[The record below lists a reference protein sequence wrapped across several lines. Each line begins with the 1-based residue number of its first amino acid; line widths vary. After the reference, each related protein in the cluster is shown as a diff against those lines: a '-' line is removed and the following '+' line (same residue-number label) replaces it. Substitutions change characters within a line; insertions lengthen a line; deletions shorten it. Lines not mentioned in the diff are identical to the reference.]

1 MLALGLTTIVH
12 TPHATTS
19 QTTSKKNVL
28 VIGDSLSAEYGL
40 QRGTGW
46 VELIAQRLQERH
58 PEYQIQNSSISGD
71 TTRGGV
77 SRLPDALD
85 TYKPSIVILEL
96 GANDALRGLPLEAT
110 RENLNHM
117 INMVHQTGARV
128 LLVGM
133 QIPPNYGRTYT
144 RQFQQLFPDLAQETG
159 SALVPFLLEGIA
171 ADLGFF
177 QSDAIHPNE
186 KAQPVLADTV
196 WSALAPMLQP

>member
-19 QTTSKKNVL
+19 QTTGKKTVL

-71 TTRGGV
+71 TPRGGV

-177 QSDAIHPNE
+177 QSDTIHPNE